1 MDGDLEHWL
10 ANAAPTDED
19 DEEDGDEAHHPALP
33 FAQLPAFMVELRA
46 ATMS

>member
-1 MDGDLEHWL
+1 LEHWL
-10 ANAAPTDED
+10 ASAALT

-46 ATMS
+46 ATMQETSSWD